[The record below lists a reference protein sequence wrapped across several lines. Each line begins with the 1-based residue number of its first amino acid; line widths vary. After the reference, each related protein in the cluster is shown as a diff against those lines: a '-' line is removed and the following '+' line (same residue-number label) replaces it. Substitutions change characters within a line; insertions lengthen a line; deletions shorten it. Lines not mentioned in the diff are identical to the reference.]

1 MVTQSMTR
9 RSKQLALLHE
19 ACRQPAAAVVCRRRP
34 AGQAGTPHNT
44 RLLELASDGLWL
56 VWPDDAKPATFPD
69 GAAVQLTFELNGLR
83 YRCPSIAR
91 GRQVREVDCLGPV
104 AALQLDVPLRVAVED
119 PADRRVFERL
129 DVTAVGPLTVQ
140 LVHLTNKNRSTT
152 GRLTD
157 ISLGGFG
164 AELAPDALAQIDD
177 QALFWVGLALE
188 PTDRPLD
195 FIARLTHRRGE
206 TTDRGVQTGWE
217 FCAADDDTTYRRNL
231 RRLRDYVAQQ
241 SAADE

>member
-34 AGQAGTPHNT
+34 AGQAGPPHNT
-44 RLLELASDGLWL
+44 RLLELAADGLWL
-56 VWPDDAKPATFPD
+56 AWPDNTKSAAFPD
-69 GAAVQLTFELNGLR
+69 GASVQLSFELNGLR

-91 GRQVREVDCLGPV
+91 GRQVREVEYLGPV
-104 AALQLDVPLRVAVED
+104 AALQLDVPLRVTVDD
-119 PADRRVFERL
+119 PAERRVFERL
-129 DVTAVGPLTVQ
+129 DAMAVGPLMVQ
-140 LVHLTNKNRSTT
+140 LVHLTNKNRATT

-164 AELAPDALAQIDD
+164 AELEPAALAQIDD
-177 QALFWVGLALE
+177 QALFWVGLELE

-195 FIARLTHRRGE
+195 FIARLTHRRGAG
-206 TTDRGVQTGWE
+206 TTGGVQTGWE